1 MNTLTQLSKSIEYN
15 DMLLYLQITYNP
27 LNGIWE
33 VAYNDIMSSL
43 KGWRLSYDKDLKECI
58 NKMASKMNDFKNGL
72 KKVST
77 YAKEKDV
84 SVQTVYKWIEK
95 GELQCVSI
103 DNVKFVKV

>member
-1 MNTLTQLSKSIEYN
+1 MLTLTKMHQANFDDYIATA
-15 DMLLYLQITYNP
+15 IT
-27 LNGIWE
+27 
-33 VAYNDIMSSL
+33 
-43 KGWRLSYDKDLKECI
+43 
-58 NKMASKMNDFKNGL
+58 
-72 KKVST
+72 T

>member
-1 MNTLTQLSKSIEYN
+1 MNTLTQLPKSIKYN
-15 DMLLYLQITYNP
+15 DMLLYLQVTYNP

-43 KGWRLSYDKDLKECI
+43 KGWRLSYDKDLIECI
-58 NKMASKMNDFKNGL
+58 NKMNDKMNDFKNGL

>member
-1 MNTLTQLSKSIEYN
+1 MKALNNLPKSIEYN

-27 LNGIWE
+27 LNRIWE

-43 KGWRLSYDKDLKECI
+43 KGWRLSYGNDLTDCI
-58 NKMASKMNDFKNGL
+58 KNMAYKMNDFKNGL